1 MQYCNLT
8 LHWNVNTVLTGYGT
22 IHVNCPLCPLLA
34 KRGNDRDPEW
44 QAVPCGPSIF
54 KAAPAHLGMNLEPVF
69 DFRSSTDSRTRWET
83 RTGSA
88 SQTSSPCRWRNGWP
102 RFTGC
107 NCPAASTPPL
117 WGGFPPRSPTSTFH
131 CKFHQKCFRSR
142 CIKDFL
148 LPCRSVITRDNIG
161 NLLLPRE
168 HVTLY
173 KGGRDRVRTPSRPG
187 GDGVGGKW

>member
-1 MQYCNLT
+1 MRA
-8 LHWNVNTVLTGYGT
+8 
-22 IHVNCPLCPLLA
+22 LLFL
-34 KRGNDRDPEW
+34 KPRRHISEW
-44 QAVPCGPSIF
+44 
-54 KAAPAHLGMNLEPVF
+54 
-69 DFRSSTDSRTRWET
+69 
-83 RTGSA
+83 
-88 SQTSSPCRWRNGWP
+88 TSSRCLISDPP
-102 RFTGC
+102 RIQEPGGRREL
-107 NCPAASTPPL
+107 AALLRPVPHAAEGTAGHVLRGVTVPQRQRLRREVGTPPTPL
-117 WGGFPPRSPTSTFH
+117 RSPTSTFH
-131 CKFHQKCFRSR
+131 CRFHQKCFRSR